1 MAIAREAEPVSSL
14 HEIREAGLDREDLL
28 TIYRSML
35 ITRGIEERG
44 HILYKQGK
52 IPGSFYTGR
61 GNEASAV
68 GVATAMGP
76 DDVGTPLH
84 RDMGVHVT
92 RGVEPWRIFAQYMG
106 REDGPTRGRDGNV
119 HMADSKLGLL
129 AMVSHLPAMLP
140 VAVGCALAF
149 RIREEKRVAVG
160 WFGEGASARGDA
172 HEGMNLAGVRRLPV
186 VFICDNNQWA
196 YSTPTHLEYACETLA
211 DRAQAYG
218 FEGVVVDG
226 TDVLAVYRETKRAI
240 EKAREGGGPTLIE
253 SMTLRMEGHAV
264 HDDAFYV
271 PKEMFEE
278 WAKRD
283 PIERFRSWLRENAE
297 LTDSEEE
304 EIGASVKKIL
314 GDAINRAD
322 ESPLPDPSKLT
333 EGVFATPGRPRH
345 APPQVAMAEMTYLQ
359 AISDGLRGE
368 MRRDK
373 RVFVIG
379 EDVGVYGGAF
389 KVTLGFQEEFGAWR
403 VIDSPLSETAIVAGC
418 TGAAIM
424 GMRPVA
430 EMQFA
435 DFISCAWD
443 HLVTVAAK
451 QRYRA
456 GTPVPIVVRL
466 PSGGGFSGGP
476 FHSQNPESS
485 FAHIPGLKVVCPA
498 TPEDAKGLL
507 ITAIEDP
514 NPVLY
519 FEHKHLY
526 RRIKAD
532 VPEER
537 YTVPFGKARVH
548 REGDDVTVVT
558 WGAMVYT
565 ADDAAKE
572 LEADGVSVEILDLR
586 TIVPWDKKAVLESAQ
601 KTSKVLVLHED
612 TRTGGFGGEIA
623 ATIAEEAF
631 EHLDA
636 PIKRI
641 AAPDTPVPFSPP
653 LEKAFIPQVEDVAAG
668 LRELAEY

>member
-1 MAIAREAEPVSSL
+1 MAVREAEPLGSL
-14 HEIREAGLDREDLL
+14 NEVREAGLDREDLL
-28 TIYRSML
+28 GIYRNLL

-61 GNEASAV
+61 GNEGAAV

-76 DDVGTPLH
+76 NDVGTPLH

-92 RGVEPWRIFAQYMG
+92 RGVEAWRIFAQYMG

-119 HMADSKLGLL
+119 HMADAKLGLI

-149 RIREEKRVAVG
+149 RIRDEKRVSVG
-160 WFGEGASARGDA
+160 WFGEGSSSRGDA
-172 HEGMNLAGVRRLPV
+172 HEAMNLAAVRNLPM

-196 YSTPTHLEYACETLA
+196 YSTPTHLGYAVEHLA
-211 DRAQAYG
+211 DRAAAYG

-226 TDVLAVYRETKRAI
+226 TDVLAVYREAKNAI
-240 EKAREGGGPTLIE
+240 EKARAGGGPTLIE
-253 SMTLRMEGHAV
+253 CLTLRMEGHAV

-271 PKEMFEE
+271 PKELFEE

-283 PIERFRSWLRENAE
+283 PIERFRGWLRDNADLSDE
-297 LTDSEEE
+297 EEE
-304 EIGASVKKIL
+304 EITGRVKKL
-314 GDAINRAD
+314 LNDALSPRRGVAAARPGD
-322 ESPLPDPSKLT
+322 PDGGRLRDSR
-333 EGVFATPGRPRH
+333 RPRH
-345 APPQVAMAEMTYLQ
+345 APPQVMAEKTYLQ
-359 AISDGLRGE
+359 AISDGLRQE
-368 MRRDK
+368 MRRDE
-373 RVFVIG
+373 RVFVFG
-379 EDVGVYGGAF
+379 QDVGVYGGAF
-389 KVTLGFQEEFGAWR
+389 KVTLGFQEEFGPWR
-403 VIDSPLSETAIVAGC
+403 VIDAPLAETAIVGAC
-418 TGAAIM
+418 TGAAMM

-435 DFISCAWD
+435 DFVSCAWD

-451 QRYRA
+451 QRFRV

-485 FAHIPGLKVVCPA
+485 FAHIPGLKCVCPA

-507 ITAIEDP
+507 VAAIEDP

-526 RRIKAD
+526 RRIKGE
-532 VPEER
+532 VPDER
-537 YTVPFGKARVH
+537 YVTPIGKARTH
-548 REGDDVTVVT
+548 REGDDVSVIT

-565 ADDAAKE
+565 ADEAAKQ
-572 LEADGVSVEILDLR
+572 LEEDDVSVEVIDLR
-586 TIVPWDKKAVLESAQ
+586 TVMPWDKEAVLESVR

-631 EHLDA
+631 EDLDA
-636 PIKRI
+636 PVRRL
-641 AAPDTPVPFSPP
+641 AAPDCPVPFSPV
-653 LEKAFIPQVEDVAAG
+653 LEKAFIPQVEDVVGG
-668 LRELAEY
+668 LRALAEY